1 MYIVRF
7 MPEVPLTRLRVHG
20 KMFRTVGAGKA
31 ALLVGRLMSP
41 SPLELTL
48 CSLIEGKEDS
58 QY

>member
-1 MYIVRF
+1 

-31 ALLVGRLMSP
+31 ALLVGKLMSP